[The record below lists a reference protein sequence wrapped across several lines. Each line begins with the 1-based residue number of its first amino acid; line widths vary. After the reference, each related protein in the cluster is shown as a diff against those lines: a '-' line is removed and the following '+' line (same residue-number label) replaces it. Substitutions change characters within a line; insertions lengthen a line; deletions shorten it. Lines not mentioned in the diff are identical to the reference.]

1 MVDLYHILGM
11 ITRGDYHD
19 ASVAL
24 TRLLQKE
31 PQNVQAWSMLALAV
45 TDPQK
50 KIDCYQRVL
59 QLEPGN
65 HNAIAQL
72 KTLGAAPKDAPAPPP
87 PSREESPVPKPVTGS
102 LIVNENEVRLLLV
115 AGELHNLFEGE
126 LTLRV
131 DNVQHDVET
140 QTPSAVDFRLLAGDR
155 EVKEYKNIPA
165 GAQLEYRPR
174 HRYQIAIAKAPA
186 SNNLLA
192 MRVRRII

>member
-1 MVDLYHILGM
+1 MADLYNILSM
-11 ITRGDYHD
+11 ITRGDHHD
-19 ASVAL
+19 ASVEL
-24 TRLLQKE
+24 TSLLQSD

-45 TDPQK
+45 GDPKK

-59 QLEPGN
+59 QIEPGN
-65 HNAIAQL
+65 SNAIAQL
-72 KTLGAAPKDAPAPPP
+72 KTLGVAPKDTSASPPP
-87 PSREESPVPKPVTGS
+87 PREESPKPKPVTGS

-131 DNVQHDVET
+131 DNVQLNPET
-140 QTPSAVDFRLLAGDR
+140 QAPVAVDFRLLAADR

-165 GAQLEYRPR
+165 GAQIEYRPR
-174 HRYQIAIAKAPA
+174 YRYKISIAKNPTN
-186 SNNLLA
+186 NNLLA